1 MDKDIKKS
9 ISATDK
15 DAQYDEKAKNLL
27 GHKIILAHILV
38 KTIDEFKGMNPK
50 DVVQYIEGEPY
61 ISRVPV
67 DAGSTNV
74 EKEQDGEKVIG
85 LNTENSELNEGL
97 ARFDIIF
104 YVWMKD
110 GLSQVIVN
118 IEAQKAEPSA
128 YDIINRAVFYVSRMI
143 SSQKGREFV
152 KSNYNDIK
160 RVYSIWICMNMSQ
173 NCMNYIH
180 FTQESVVGTYQWKGD
195 IALANI
201 VLIDLAEDLPEK
213 EERYELHRLLGAL
226 LSAKLNV
233 DEKFDIIGN
242 EFDIP
247 LESDIRKD
255 VNDMCNLSQGIKE
268 QAYAEGTEN
277 GIVKGV
283 AIGKQEGI
291 TIGKQEGITIGKR
304 EGIAET
310 IVKMYRKGYEAEQI
324 SDILDMEVEEVRE
337 IIENK

>member
-61 ISRVPV
+61 ISTVPV

-85 LNTENSELNEGL
+85 LNTENSELN
-97 ARFDIIF
+97 
-104 YVWMKD
+104 
-110 GLSQVIVN
+110 
-118 IEAQKAEPSA
+118 
-128 YDIINRAVFYVSRMI
+128 
-143 SSQKGREFV
+143 
-152 KSNYNDIK
+152 
-160 RVYSIWICMNMSQ
+160 
-173 NCMNYIH
+173 
-180 FTQESVVGTYQWKGD
+180 
-195 IALANI
+195 
-201 VLIDLAEDLPEK
+201 
-213 EERYELHRLLGAL
+213 
-226 LSAKLNV
+226 
-233 DEKFDIIGN
+233 
-242 EFDIP
+242 
-247 LESDIRKD
+247 
-255 VNDMCNLSQGIKE
+255 
-268 QAYAEGTEN
+268 
-277 GIVKGV
+277 
-283 AIGKQEGI
+283 
-291 TIGKQEGITIGKR
+291 

-337 IIENK
+337 IIENE

>member
-61 ISRVPV
+61 ISTVPV
-67 DAGSTNV
+67 DAGSTNG

-85 LNTENSELNEGL
+85 LNTENSELHEGL

-104 YVWMKD
+104 YVRMKD

-152 KSNYNDIK
+152 NSNYNDIK

-195 IALANI
+195 IDLANI
-201 VLIDLAEDLPEK
+201 VLIGLAEDLPEK
-213 EERYELHRLLGAL
+213 EEKYELHRLLGAL
-226 LSAKLNV
+226 LSAKLDVNT
-233 DEKFDIIGN
+233 KLDIIGN

-247 LESDIRKD
+247 LESNIRKD
-255 VNDMCNLSQGIKE
+255 VNDLCNLSQGIKE

-283 AIGKQEGI
+283 AIGK
-291 TIGKQEGITIGKR
+291 R

-310 IVKMYRKGYEAEQI
+310 IIKMSRKGYEAEQI
-324 SDILDMEVEEVRE
+324 SDILDMTAEEVRE
-337 IIENK
+337 IIENE

>member
-61 ISRVPV
+61 ISRVPI

-74 EKEQDGEKVIG
+74 EKEQNREKVIG
-85 LNTENSELNEGL
+85 LNTENIELNEGMV
-97 ARFDIIF
+97 RYDIIF
-104 YVWMKD
+104 YVRMKD

-152 KSNYNDIK
+152 NSNYNDIK

-195 IALANI
+195 IDLANI
-201 VLIDLAEDLPEK
+201 VLIGLAEDLPEK

-247 LESDIRKD
+247 LESNIRKD

-283 AIGKQEGI
+283 AIGK
-291 TIGKQEGITIGKR
+291 R

-310 IVKMYRKGYEAEQI
+310 IIKMYRKGYEPAQI
-324 SDILDMEVEEVRE
+324 SDLLDMELDEIQE
-337 IIENK
+337 IIENE

>member
-104 YVWMKD
+104 YVRMKD

-128 YDIINRAVFYVSRMI
+128 YDIINRAVFYISRMI
-143 SSQKGREFV
+143 SSQKGREFI

-160 RVYSIWICMNMSQ
+160 RVYSIWL
-173 NCMNYIH
+173 CMNYIH

-195 IALANI
+195 IDLANI
-201 VLIDLAEDLPEK
+201 VLIGLSEDLPEK
-213 EERYELHRLLGAL
+213 EEKYELHRLLGAL
-226 LSAKLNV
+226 LSAKLDVNT
-233 DEKFDIIGN
+233 KLDIIGN

-268 QAYAEGTEN
+268 QAYVEGTEN
-277 GIVKGV
+277 GI

-291 TIGKQEGITIGKR
+291 TIGKQEGI
-304 EGIAET
+304 AET
-310 IVKMYRKGYEAEQI
+310 IIKMYRKGYEPAQI
-324 SDILDMEVEEVRE
+324 SDLLDMELDEIQE
-337 IIENK
+337 IIENE